1 MRTLSSLLFA
11 CCALP
16 FKAVLAD
23 GVPVEPVS
31 PAWQAVDAAAL
42 DAARGGFT
50 LPSGLAVGFGI
61 ERLIAVNGELVTQAR
76 FAIPDVRMLNAAQA
90 AMVREAMSTLL
101 VQNGRVTSQDTG
113 AAQWPAPVASVPSP
127 LPGQLSGQ
135 LTGPLTGQLTGPLT
149 GPLTGQLTGQLPGP
163 LTGQLPAS
171 LPGSLSGPSFVA
183 MPTALPVPAAAAML
197 IQNSLD
203 NQRIQSQLVIDASVN
218 TLSGFKALNFSS
230 SVLGALANAAHQ
242 H

>member
-1 MRTLSSLLFA
+1 MRTLPTLLFA

-23 GVPVEPVS
+23 GVPIEPVS

-90 AMVREAMSTLL
+90 AMVRGAMSTLL

-113 AAQWPAPVASVPSP
+113 AAQLAAPVAS
-127 LPGQLSGQ
+127 LP
-135 LTGPLTGQLTGPLT
+135 GPLTGQLTGQP
-149 GPLTGQLTGQLPGP
+149 TGQLTGQLPGP

-183 MPTALPVPAAAAML
+183 MRTALPVPAAAAML

>member
-1 MRTLSSLLFA
+1 MRTLPTLLFA

-23 GVPVEPVS
+23 GVPIEPVS

-113 AAQWPAPVASVPSP
+113 AAQLAAPVAS
-127 LPGQLSGQ
+127 LP
-135 LTGPLTGQLTGPLT
+135 

>member
-113 AAQWPAPVASVPSP
+113 AAQLAAPVAS
-127 LPGQLSGQ
+127 LP
-135 LTGPLTGQLTGPLT
+135 GPLTGQLTGQP
-149 GPLTGQLTGQLPGP
+149 TGQLTGQLPGP

-183 MPTALPVPAAAAML
+183 MPTALPVPAAAML

>member
-1 MRTLSSLLFA
+1 MRTLSALLFA

-23 GVPVEPVS
+23 GVPIEPVS

-90 AMVREAMSTLL
+90 AMVRGAMSTLL

-113 AAQWPAPVASVPSP
+113 AAQLAAPVAS
-127 LPGQLSGQ
+127 LP
-135 LTGPLTGQLTGPLT
+135 GPLTGQLTGQP
-149 GPLTGQLTGQLPGP
+149 TGQLTGQLPGP

-183 MPTALPVPAAAAML
+183 MRTALPVPAAAAML